1 MWHEA
6 NMEDLHL
13 SDDKIEME
21 LNLFLLSGLV
31 IYKTFYLV
39 ALKQTQPRSNRAMGS
54 ETTKVKHFKKKFV
67 GPNFWIQN
75 KGVFQVSQNWDV
87 TGLPPL
93 K

>member
-6 NMEDLHL
+6 NMEDLH
-13 SDDKIEME
+13 SADDKIEME

-54 ETTKVKHFKKKFV
+54 ETIINCQTFQKVFV
-67 GPNFWIQN
+67 GPEF
-75 KGVFQVSQNWDV
+75 
-87 TGLPPL
+87 
-93 K
+93 